1 MTKCFKVEINGRVTG
16 VGFRFSALDKAEALP
31 SLRGYVRN
39 VGSGM
44 VEALVS
50 GEQKDVSEML
60 EWLKHGPSF
69 ARVDSFS
76 ATECKE
82 PNNLEPFGII

>member
-1 MTKCFKVEINGRVTG
+1 MIKCFKVEIRGRVTG
-16 VGFRFSALDKAEALP
+16 VGFRFSALDRAETLP

-44 VEALVS
+44 VEALVC
-50 GEQKDVSEML
+50 GEERDVAEML
-60 EWLKHGPSF
+60 EWLKHGPRF

-82 PNNLEPFGII
+82 PDNLETFGII